1 MWILQ
6 RCFAC
11 YYGLYC
17 RWVSLFINKLFENSL
32 WGFDYLD
39 SWFKEIKSNNNERD
53 IKVFLIG
60 NKTGLEKKRVIKT
73 EQGLK
78 KKNDF
83 KFDIFMEVDT
93 NSGFDPKILY
103 IEACK
108 ILYQDFFEATES
120 NESHVKFDKLNKYL
134 NF

>member
-1 MWILQ
+1 M
-6 RCFAC
+6 
-11 YYGLYC
+11 
-17 RWVSLFINKLFENSL
+17 
-32 WGFDYLD
+32 D
-39 SWFKEIKSNNNERD
+39 SWLKEIKSNNNERD

-60 NKTGLEKKRVIKT
+60 NKTCLEKKRVIKT
-73 EQGLK
+73 EHGLK

-103 IEACK
+103 IEASK
-108 ILYQDFFEATES
+108 ILYKDFFGLTES

>member
-1 MWILQ
+1 
-6 RCFAC
+6 
-11 YYGLYC
+11 
-17 RWVSLFINKLFENSL
+17 
-32 WGFDYLD
+32 
-39 SWFKEIKSNNNERD
+39 
-53 IKVFLIG
+53 
-60 NKTGLEKKRVIKT
+60 
-73 EQGLK
+73 
-78 KKNDF
+78 
-83 KFDIFMEVDT
+83 MEVDT

>member
-1 MWILQ
+1 MSKFI
-6 RCFAC
+6 
-11 YYGLYC
+11 
-17 RWVSLFINKLFENSL
+17 INKLFENGL

-39 SWFKEIKSNNNERD
+39 SWFKEIKSNNYERD

-93 NSGFDPKILY
+93 NSGFDPKI
-103 IEACK
+103 
-108 ILYQDFFEATES
+108 
-120 NESHVKFDKLNKYL
+120 
-134 NF
+134 

>member
-6 RCFAC
+6 KCFTY

-17 RWVSLFINKLFENSL
+17 RWVSLFTNKLFENSL

-60 NKTGLEKKRVIKT
+60 NKTGLEKK
-73 EQGLK
+73 EL
-78 KKNDF
+78 
-83 KFDIFMEVDT
+83 
-93 NSGFDPKILY
+93 
-103 IEACK
+103 
-108 ILYQDFFEATES
+108 
-120 NESHVKFDKLNKYL
+120 
-134 NF
+134 

>member
-1 MWILQ
+1 MSKFI
-6 RCFAC
+6 
-11 YYGLYC
+11 
-17 RWVSLFINKLFENSL
+17 INKLFENSL
-32 WGFDYLD
+32 WGFDNLD

-93 NSGFDPKILY
+93 NLGFDPKILY